1 MYERPCEFKDKAV
14 EALSEE
20 VNVFCHQVLKDISQN
35 SDVKNRQLD
44 SCAHDE
50 NDAFSKQKNEQ
61 LIEHF
66 EQTLCL
72 YE

>member
-20 VNVFCHQVLKDISQN
+20 VNRFCLQVLKDISQ
-35 SDVKNRQLD
+35 DRDDKNRQFD
-44 SCAHDE
+44 SCVYDE
-50 NDAFSKQKNEQ
+50 GDMSSKQMNDQ

-66 EQTLCL
+66 EQTLCS